1 MEDFFIRFFDN
12 LGLKVTGPMKFRF
25 VIQPLV
31 SLYFA
36 IKAVRRFSDTG
47 RIPFFYGLF
56 SDKDVRQELIV
67 ESWKDI
73 GKLFVFAIILD
84 VIAQIIILK
93 TVYPFEAILTA
104 VLLSIVPYILLRD
117 PINRIYLYL
126 KKRKEQKEN

>member
-1 MEDFFIRFFDN
+1 MEEFFIRFFDN

-56 SDKDVRQELIV
+56 SDKGIRHELMV

-73 GKLFVFAIILD
+73 GKLFIFAIILD

-93 TVYPFEAILTA
+93 TVYPLEAILTA
-104 VLLSIVPYILLRD
+104 VLLSIVPYLLLRG
-117 PINRIYLYL
+117 PINRIYLYF